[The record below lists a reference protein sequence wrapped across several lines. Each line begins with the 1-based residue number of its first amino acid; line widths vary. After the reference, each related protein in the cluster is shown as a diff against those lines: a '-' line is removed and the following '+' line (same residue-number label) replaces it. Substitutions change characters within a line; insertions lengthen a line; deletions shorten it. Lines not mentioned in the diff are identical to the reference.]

1 MPRKLTAA
9 DVFEVTGYS
18 RQELRLVLEALP
30 YYREQKSYPRR
41 AREFSRHDLI
51 ALGVVQA
58 LEVRCGMRKD
68 AIAAVFDL
76 LRTALLGPKRQNSQA
91 HLFISID
98 PPAVSYKEAPTK
110 GSDGILV
117 PLGPIFARVDQ
128 HLGSHPGSIRDQ
140 RDALSPTLLSGR
152 RRSVSS

>member
-1 MPRKLTAA
+1 MPRKITAA

-30 YYREQKSYPRR
+30 YYRKQKSYPRK

-58 LEVRCGMRKD
+58 LEVRYGMRKD

-76 LRTALLGPKRQNSQA
+76 LRSALLGPKRQNSQA
-91 HLFISID
+91 HLLISID
-98 PPAVSYKEAPTK
+98 PPAVSYKEASTK
-110 GSDGILV
+110 GSEGILV
-117 PLGPIFARVDQ
+117 PLEPVFARVDQ
-128 HLGSHPGSIRDQ
+128 HLGSHPGSVRDQ
-140 RDALSPTLLSGR
+140 RDVLSPALVSGR
-152 RRSVSS
+152 RKPASS